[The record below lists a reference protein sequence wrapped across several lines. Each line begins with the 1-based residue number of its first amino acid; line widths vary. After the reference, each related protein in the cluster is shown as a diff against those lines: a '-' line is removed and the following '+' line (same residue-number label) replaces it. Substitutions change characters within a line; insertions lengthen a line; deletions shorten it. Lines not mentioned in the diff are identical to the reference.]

1 MIMVLAAIWNLLA
14 LAWLTQRAGGA
25 FPEAKDPVAVG
36 LILLALAAFAA
47 WKDEAVAG
55 RCAGVIALVLAGL
68 YALLL
73 CSRRRRAREK
83 ALWLLSARDY
93 AAGEMVAKLAPEA
106 GQDIAEETVAA
117 LAEQGLI
124 REEVYARRLAEEY
137 CGRRHY
143 PQKRA
148 VLEMVRRGVDRDIA
162 EQAVSENGSDDL
174 QEALALLQKK
184 RYTDTDKDKL
194 RQKAF
199 GFLARQ
205 GFDYSTARRAIERW
219 SEEYAAGDPGDGGF
233 ADDR

>member
-1 MIMVLAAIWNLLA
+1 MIITGV
-14 LAWLTQRAGGA
+14 QRKRRQLYQLELDNEPAVEVDVRTFDESPYREGGA
-25 FPEAKDPVAVG
+25 IDD
-36 LILLALAAFAA
+36 
-47 WKDEAVAG
+47 DE
-55 RCAGVIALVLAGL
+55 L

-83 ALWLLSARDY
+83 ALWLLSSRDY
-93 AAGEMVAKLAPEA
+93 AAGEMIAKLAPEA
-106 GQDIAEETVAA
+106 GQDIAEETVAV

-124 REEVYARRLAEEY
+124 REEAYARRLAEEY

-143 PQKRA
+143 PQRRA
-148 VLEMVRRGVDRDIA
+148 VQEMVRRGVDRDIA

-205 GFDYSTARRAIERW
+205 GFDYSAARRAVGQWID
-219 SEEYAAGDPGDGGF
+219 EYAAGEPGDGGF

>member
-1 MIMVLAAIWNLLA
+1 MIITGVERKRRQLYQLELDHE
-14 LAWLTQRAGGA
+14 
-25 FPEAKDPVAVG
+25 PAVEVDVRT
-36 LILLALAAFAA
+36 F
-47 WKDEAVAG
+47 DESPYREG
-55 RCAGVIALVLAGL
+55 SEIDDDGL